1 MSTSYKAAK
10 RIALGLELD
19 RPASAGDDLWNISL
33 DAGAAG
39 GFGIAAEMPF
49 QSFERSFEP
58 PDEQTAQKAALMLYD
73 EEYAADRKAVGKNLQ
88 ALEQALSASD
98 EARLR
103 RLLADAPLAQW
114 LSLVFLEGDR
124 LRDGL
129 VPRLEKASS
138 ACRAVFS
145 EAADQAL
152 RQLVNFRD
160 LLETL
165 KQCC

>member
-19 RPASAGDDLWNISL
+19 VPVSAGDDLWNISL
-33 DAGAAG
+33 DTGAAG
-39 GFGIAAEMPF
+39 GFGFAAEMPF
-49 QSFERSFEP
+49 QSFEKSFEP

-73 EEYAADRKAVGKNLQ
+73 EEYAADRKAAEKNLQ
-88 ALEQALSASD
+88 VLEQALSASD

-103 RLLADAPLAQW
+103 RLLADAPLVQW
-114 LSLVFLEGDR
+114 LSLIFLEGDR

-129 VPRLEKASS
+129 VPRLEKAGS

-145 EAADQAL
+145 DAADQAL